1 MKRVLEVGLEP
12 IHANLSQFPEF
23 NAAMVTAY
31 AIQQLDCVRDQGFEV
46 VDCLITTGDAGL
58 EQEEA
63 ALEAQEFD
71 YVMTSAG
78 LRGPP
83 ELLLLFEKVSNVA
96 HRLAPKASICFNSS
110 LADSA
115 DAVQRWIEP

>member
-1 MKRVLEVGLEP
+1 
-12 IHANLSQFPEF
+12 
-23 NAAMVTAY
+23 MVTAY
-31 AIQQLDCVRDQGFEV
+31 VIQQLDCVRDQGFAV
-46 VDCLITTGDAGL
+46 VDCLVTTGDAGL

-71 YVMTSAG
+71 CVMTGAG
-78 LRGPP
+78 LREPP
-83 ELLLLFEKVSNVA
+83 ELLLLFEKVSNAA